1 MTHPSDKIDT
11 EVNSRAKPQLESF
24 LRLVARAPRS
34 LLMLDFDGTLAPF
47 RKDRKKAVPYPGV
60 VSTLQNILGIGKT
73 RVVIIS
79 GRDVT
84 ETVPLL
90 SIKPHPEVWG
100 LHGLQRLKA
109 DGSIELWELDD
120 STVEGLAAAED
131 WLRSQH
137 LLHAV
142 ELKSGSIAVHWR
154 GLAESAAQAMR
165 GRVMLGWTG
174 IAKRFG
180 LGLMDFDG
188 GVEIRS
194 PKANKGTAVRTIL
207 SEMDPEVPSAYLGD
221 DNTDEDAFQAING
234 RGLSILA
241 RPEWRPTAAQIWLR
255 PPEELLELL
264 AGWLRACRER
274 AESSAGV
281 NLSEQ

>member
-1 MTHPSDKIDT
+1 MHSSDKTDT
-11 EVNSRAKPQLESF
+11 ELESRPKPQVESF
-24 LRLVARAPRS
+24 LKLVARAPRS

-47 RKDRKKAVPYPGV
+47 RRDRKNAVPYPGV
-60 VSTLQNILGIGKT
+60 VSILQEILSIGNT

-109 DGSIELWELDD
+109 DGSVELCELDK
-120 STVEGLAAAED
+120 STVEALAAAEA
-131 WLRSQH
+131 WLRSEN
-137 LLHAV
+137 LLDAV
-142 ELKSGSIAVHWR
+142 ELKTGSIAVHWR
-154 GLAESAAQAMR
+154 GLPESEAQAMR
-165 GRVMLGWTG
+165 NRVLQGWTR

-180 LGLMDFDG
+180 SDLMDFDG

-194 PKANKGTAVRTIL
+194 PKVNKGTAVRTIL
-207 SEMDPEVPSAYLGD
+207 EEMDPKVPAAYLGD
-221 DNTDEDAFQAING
+221 DNTDEDAFRAING

-241 RPEWRPTAAQIWLR
+241 RPEWRSTAAKIWLR
-255 PPEELLELL
+255 PPDELVELLT
-264 AGWLRACRER
+264 GWLRACREHN
-274 AESSAGV
+274 ESSAP
-281 NLSEQ
+281 

>member
-1 MTHPSDKIDT
+1 MHPGNRIET
-11 EVNSRAKPQLESF
+11 GLESRLRPQLAPF
-24 LRLVARAPRS
+24 LKLVEQAPRS

-47 RKDRKKAVPYPGV
+47 RRDRKNAVPYPGV
-60 VSTLQNILGIGKT
+60 VSILQEILSVGNT

-109 DGSIELWELDD
+109 DGSVELCELDQ
-120 STVEGLAAAED
+120 STVEALAAAED
-131 WLRSQH
+131 WLRSEN
-137 LLHAV
+137 LLDAV
-142 ELKSGSIAVHWR
+142 ELKTGSIAVHWR
-154 GLAESAAQAMR
+154 GMPDSEAQAVR
-165 GRVMLGWTG
+165 DHVLLGWRE

-180 LGLMDFDG
+180 SVLMDFDG

-194 PKANKGTAVRTIL
+194 PGVNKGTAVRTIL
-207 SEMDPEVPSAYLGD
+207 KEMEPNVPAAYLGD
-221 DNTDEDAFQAING
+221 DNTDEDAFRAING

-241 RPEWRPTAAQIWLR
+241 RPEWRSTAARVWLR
-255 PPEELLELL
+255 PPHELLDLL
-264 AGWLRACRER
+264 NGWLRACREHN
-274 AESSAGV
+274 EMITK
-281 NLSEQ
+281 